1 MLFQNV
7 RIHLE
12 VYTVLQ
18 SRRPTMT
25 SSPASETQIAH
36 IHLHALNKTLPEE
49 MLIYNKYTEI
59 LVESMK
65 ASYSHF
71 IEQRQSSIHLVK
83 QRKILLENFNAIS
96 TQKVIFFHTAY
107 YFNTRQSP
115 QLLVLRVTI
124 HSYIKVRDS
133 ELHACLPKKY
143 GISILIKIT
152 FHTMFILQENHF
164 PLDYLLAC
172 ETSI

>member
-1 MLFQNV
+1 
-7 RIHLE
+7 
-12 VYTVLQ
+12 
-18 SRRPTMT
+18 
-25 SSPASETQIAH
+25 
-36 IHLHALNKTLPEE
+36 
-49 MLIYNKYTEI
+49 
-59 LVESMK
+59 MK

-83 QRKILLENFNAIS
+83 QGKILLENFNAIS

-115 QLLVLRVTI
+115 QLLVLRV
-124 HSYIKVRDS
+124 RDS
-133 ELHACLPKKY
+133 KLHACLPKKY